1 MAGIFLLL
9 VVASAGALFLALVSY
24 LYGKYIE
31 DRHGGRRGMR
41 AIESS
46 NDVWMLGLLSCDFGP
61 SPHTNGPA
69 RTLPF
74 PDESEKLALR
84 VGSKD

>member
-1 MAGIFLLL
+1 MLL
-9 VVASAGALFLALVSY
+9 VVASAGALFLAMVSY
-24 LYGKYIE
+24 LYGKYVE
-31 DRHGGRRGMR
+31 DRHGGRYGGGVNN
-41 AIESS
+41 SS

-74 PDESEKLALR
+74 PDQSKKLALR
-84 VGSKD
+84 IGSKD